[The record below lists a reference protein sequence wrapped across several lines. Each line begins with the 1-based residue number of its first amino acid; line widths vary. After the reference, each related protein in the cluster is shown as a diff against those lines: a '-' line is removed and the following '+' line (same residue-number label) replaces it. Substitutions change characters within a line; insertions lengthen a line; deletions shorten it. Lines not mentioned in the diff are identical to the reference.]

1 MVEPSSK
8 SETVEILKGLR
19 DRYEQHHRVQITDDA
34 LASAVELSSRYITG
48 RCLPDKAIDVID
60 EAGARVRLK
69 AMTRPPDLKEI
80 DEEVEKLNKE
90 KEEAVANQ
98 DFEKAAA
105 LRDQADKLK
114 KKKQQITRDWREKSR
129 EADGV
134 VDEEVIAEV
143 VSKMT
148 GIPLTRMTTE
158 DSIRLMNMEDELH
171 KRVISQH
178 EAIKSISKA
187 VRRSRSGLK
196 DPKRPTGCFVFA
208 GPTGVGKTLLAKA
221 LAEFMFGD
229 EDALIQ
235 IDMSEY
241 MEKHNVSRLIGAPPG
256 YVGFEEG
263 GQLTEKIRRRPY
275 AVVLLDEIEK
285 AHPDVFNM
293 LLQVMEEGR
302 LTDSFGRNVDFRNTI
317 LIMTTNAGAEA
328 IKNESAFGFPGSQEA
343 DASYDGMKSRVM
355 DRIERVFRPEFINRC
370 DDIIVFRH
378 LTVDDLKRVVDLELS
393 KVRERLLERGLKLVL
408 SDEAKK
414 LVIKK
419 GSNTDFGA
427 RPLRRS
433 IENYVEDPLSEELLK
448 GEFVGKDTILVDV
461 KEVAG
466 KKQLTFN
473 GVVGEPETE
482 LATAG
487 ASTGDGGE
495 EKSEE

>member
-1 MVEPSSK
+1 MK
-8 SETVEILKGLR
+8 K
-19 DRYEQHHRVQITDDA
+19 HHRVQITDDA
-34 LASAVELSSRYITG
+34 IDAAVEFSGRYITG

-60 EAGARVRLK
+60 EAGARVRLR

-80 DEEVEKLNKE
+80 DEEVERLNKE

-98 DFEKAAA
+98 DFERAAS

-114 KKKQQITRDWREKSR
+114 KKKESITREWREKSR
-129 EADGV
+129 ATDGV

-148 GIPLTRMTTE
+148 GIPLTRMSTE
-158 DSIRLMNMEDELH
+158 DSVRLMRMEDDLH
-171 KRVISQH
+171 GRVISQN
-178 EAIKSISKA
+178 EAIKAVSKA

-229 EDALIQ
+229 DDALIQ

-256 YVGFEEG
+256 YVGYEEG

-285 AHPDVFNM
+285 AHPDVYNM

-302 LTDSFGRNVDFRNTI
+302 LTDSFGRNVDFRNVI

-328 IKNESAFGFPGSQEA
+328 IKNESAFGFQKPNA
-343 DASYDGMKSRVM
+343 DASYESMRERVNE
-355 DRIERVFRPEFINRC
+355 RIEKVFRPEFLNRL
-370 DDIIVFRH
+370 DEIIIFRH
-378 LTVDDLKRVVDLELS
+378 LTDEDLKEVIDLELG
-393 KVRERLLERGLKLVL
+393 KVRDRLEERGLNLTL
-408 SDEAKK
+408 TDEAKEF
-414 LVIKK
+414 LIKK
-419 GSNTDFGA
+419 GSNLDYGA
-427 RPLRRS
+427 RPLRRA
-433 IENYVEDPLSEELLK
+433 IENYVEDPLSEELLQ
-448 GEFVGKDTILVDV
+448 GTFQGMDTITVEGHKND
-461 KEVAG
+461 AG
-466 KKQLTFN
+466 KIRRLRFTGEKVQSD
-473 GVVGEPETE
+473 EPEPTV
-482 LATAG
+482 AAV
-487 ASTGDGGE
+487 SGE
-495 EKSEE
+495 SKEDSDDKESKSS